1 MFAGWLVLAAMLFMF
16 ASLLALFPKT
26 LPRAAARKKLA
37 TEKKACEGCNKTGEQ
52 EMPASLEGK
61 HIILSYFFYL
71 ICY

>member
-37 TEKKACEGCNKTGEQ
+37 TEKKACEGCNKIGEQ

-61 HIILSYFFYL
+61 CIIYSLRFFL